1 MSRLINKQPPERVM
15 EFVEVS
21 FYPSEHEVKLAGS
34 RLRAAG
40 IPFSVSKDD
49 AGRMEPHLQL
59 TRSVRLLA
67 PPDRVRDARRVL
79 KVGKR

>member
-40 IPFSVSKDD
+40 IPFLSKDD

-67 PPDRVRDARRVL
+67 LADRVRDARRVL